1 MRILIINTLYHPY
14 KIGGAEVSVQLLAE
28 GLINEGHSVRVLS
41 LHDGNVIKEDTVN
54 GVEVCYLPLK
64 NIYWPYSH
72 RKNPMIKRLVWHLI
86 DQYNPFMANMVG
98 KEIDKFVPDIVH
110 TNNLAGF
117 SVSVWDTIKKR
128 NIKLIHT
135 ARDYYLFHPNCTL
148 FSNGK
153 NTNIDSISVR
163 LWSFFKK
170 IKSSKVDHFVGIS
183 NFISDLHQS
192 NGFSNNADFST
203 IYNPVP
209 KLEVVKEVRK
219 SDVICIGFIGRLSV
233 EKGFDEFCTIASRL
247 KRKHNNSR
255 FIAAGRLDESK
266 EGNIL
271 RKQALDLG
279 IELLGFTTLESFLTQ
294 VDAVILPTK
303 WREPFGRTVVE
314 CSYHVPV
321 FTNPQGG
328 VKELMLNIDNVKDI
342 TQIEEIF
349 LSHKSK
355 EQKLGS
361 YSFNFGSNNCCYS
374 YLKVYSHCG

>member
-1 MRILIINTLYHPY
+1 MRVLIINTLYHPY
-14 KIGGAEVSVQLLAE
+14 KIGGAEVSVQILAE
-28 GLINEGHSVRVLS
+28 SLAKEGHSVRVLA
-41 LHDGNVIKEDTVN
+41 LHDNNFIKEDIVN
-54 GVEVCYLPLK
+54 DVEVCYLPLK
-64 NIYWPYSH
+64 NIYWPYGH
-72 RKNPMIKRLVWHLI
+72 RKYPPVKRLIWHLI
-86 DQYNPFMANMVG
+86 DQYNPLMANMVG
-98 KEIDKFVPDIVH
+98 KEIDKFVPDVVH

-117 SVSVWDTIKKR
+117 SVSVWDAIKKR

-153 NTNIDSISVR
+153 NTNIDSISIR

-209 KLEVVKEVRK
+209 KLEVVKKDRK
-219 SDVICIGFIGRLSV
+219 SDLVCIGFIGRLSV
-233 EKGFDEFCTIASRL
+233 EKGFDEFCTIVSRL
-247 KRKHNNSR
+247 TRKSKEFR
-255 FIAAGRLDESK
+255 FIAAGRIDESK

-303 WREPFGRTVVE
+303 WREPFGRTIVE
-314 CSYHVPV
+314 CAYHVPV
-321 FTNPQGG
+321 FTQPQGG
-328 VKELMLNIDNVKDI
+328 IKELMHCIDNVKDI
-342 TQIEEIF
+342 DEIYSIIF
-349 LSHKSK
+349 SIHTLSDLIFKDRSK
-355 EQKLGS
+355 
-361 YSFNFGSNNCCYS
+361 FGIDNCNEA
-374 YLKVYSHCG
+374 YLRTYL

>member
-1 MRILIINTLYHPY
+1 MKITIINTLYTPY
-14 KIGGAEVSVQLLAE
+14 KIGGAEVSVQILAE
-28 GLINEGHSVRVLS
+28 SLAEKGHQVQVICLTEKKEAWFDNIN
-41 LHDGNVIKEDTVN
+41 NVD
-54 GVEVCYLPLK
+54 VCYIPLA
-64 NIYWPYSH
+64 NMYWPYGKK
-72 RKNPMIKRLVWHLI
+72 RNPSWKRLLWHLI
-86 DQYNPFMANMVG
+86 DQYNPVMAKAVE
-98 KEIDKFVPDIVH
+98 KQIKLFKPDVVH

-117 SVSVWDTIKKR
+117 SLSVWDVVKKL
-128 NIKLIHT
+128 NIKLVHT
-135 ARDYYLFHPNCTL
+135 SRDYYLFHPNCTL
-148 FSNGK
+148 FTKGVNVDP
-153 NTNIDSISVR
+153 DSLPVR
-163 LWSFFKK
+163 LWSWFKK
-170 IKSSKVDHFVGIS
+170 VKSSKVDHFVGIS
-183 NFISDLHQS
+183 EFVTDLHKS
-192 NGFSNNADFST
+192 KGFCKKAKFDT

-209 KLEVVKEVRK
+209 KSKIEKIPQLGDTLR
-219 SDVICIGFIGRLSV
+219 IGFIGRLSV
-233 EKGFDEFCTIASRL
+233 EKGFDEFCNIANKLRSDVQ
-247 KRKHNNSR
+247 NIQ
-255 FIAAGRLDESK
+255 FIAAGRFDESK